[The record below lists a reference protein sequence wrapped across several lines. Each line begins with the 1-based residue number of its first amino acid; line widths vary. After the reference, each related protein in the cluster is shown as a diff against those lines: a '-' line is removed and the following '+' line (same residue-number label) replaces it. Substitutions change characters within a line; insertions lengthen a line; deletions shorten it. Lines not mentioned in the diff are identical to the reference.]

1 MECRLRPAAE
11 SDREFLYDV
20 YCQTMRGSVETT
32 WGWDEAWQR
41 RDFERRFETCQTFV
55 IESES
60 RTVGGLFIEPHPG
73 SIDIVELQVLPGYQG
88 MGIGTEIIKRLL
100 EQAVRDDLDVTLSV
114 VGVNT
119 RARRLYERL
128 GFVVA
133 GSEGP
138 FIRMR
143 RVRRV
148 DDD

>member
-1 MECRLRPAAE
+1 VECQLRAAAE

-20 YCQTMRGSVETT
+20 YCQTMRQSVEAT

-55 IESES
+55 IESGS
-60 RTVGGLFIEPHPG
+60 RAVGGLLLEPRPG
-73 SIDIVELQVLPGYQG
+73 SVDIVELQVLPGYQR

-100 EQAVRDDLDVTLSV
+100 EQAVRDGLDVTLSV
-114 VGVNT
+114 VVANT

-128 GFVVA
+128 GFVVVD
-133 GSEGP
+133 SEGP

-143 RVRRV
+143 RGQRL

>member
-1 MECRLRPAAE
+1 VECQLRPAAE

-20 YCQTMRGSVETT
+20 YCQTMRESVEST
-32 WGWDEAWQR
+32 WGWDEAWQW
-41 RDFERRFETCQTFV
+41 RDFERRFEMCQTFV

-60 RTVGGLFIEPHPG
+60 RPVGGLLLEPRPG
-73 SIDIVELQVLPGYQG
+73 SVDIVELQVLPGYQR

-100 EQAVRDDLDVTLSV
+100 EQAVRDGLDVTLSV

-128 GFVVA
+128 GFVVV

-138 FIRMR
+138 LIRMR
-143 RVRRV
+143 GQRRN
-148 DDD
+148 DD